1 MAVTKTERYLRL
13 AGSAAKRTFVLSKPI
28 AGFEAPSIR
37 RNGTGHGALS
47 ELEPGTILKLI
58 GRGFS
63 DQAAKVLANGQAYFV
78 FIRDIEAAEA

>member
-1 MAVTKTERYLRL
+1 MGERKTWLYLRL

-28 AGFEAPSIR
+28 AGFEACK
-37 RNGTGHGALS
+37 GTARGALS
-47 ELEPGTILKLI
+47 ELAPGTILKLI

-63 DQAAKVLANGQAYFV
+63 DQAAKVLANGRAYFV